1 MSYNDSISR
10 KSARQNQILDA
21 AAHCFVE
28 KGFHGAGMAEV
39 AKRSGMSTGHIY
51 HYFDNKQAIIL
62 AIVEREGDEALVRIS
77 ELEKIPVDTFK
88 ETFIEHIVAAIT
100 KKISPFQTSL
110 DAEIVAE
117 GHRNEEVRKRMLE
130 NDERVRA
137 KLCEVLKPKLGVS
150 NLEQLVDSLMTLL
163 IGITSRYSRNPERV
177 SVIIE
182 TLLRTTLASLIEE
195 FSRAA

>member
-1 MSYNDSISR
+1 MNYNDSISR
-10 KSARQNQILDA
+10 KCARQNQILDA
-21 AAHCFVE
+21 AAHCFVD

-39 AKRSGMSTGHIY
+39 AQRSGMSTGHIY
-51 HYFDNKQAIIL
+51 HYFANKQAIIL
-62 AIVEREGDEALVRIS
+62 AIVEREGDEALVRIAD
-77 ELEKIPVDTFK
+77 LENIPAETFK
-88 ETFIEHIVAAIT
+88 ERFIEHIITAIT
-100 KKISPFQTSL
+100 QKISPFQTSL

-117 GHRNEEVRKRMLE
+117 GHRNEDVRKRMLE

-150 NLEQLVDSLMTLL
+150 DLDQLVDSLMTLL

-177 SVIIE
+177 KVIIE

-195 FSRAA
+195 FSEAA

>member
-1 MSYNDSISR
+1 M
-10 KSARQNQILDA
+10 DA

-100 KKISPFQTSL
+100 QKISPLQTSL

-117 GHRNEEVRKRMLE
+117 GHRNEEVRTRMLE

-137 KLCEVLKPKLGVS
+137 KLCEVLKPKLGVT

-163 IGITSRYSRNPERV
+163 IGITGRYSRNPERV

-195 FSRAA
+195 FSEAA